1 LTVFRRN
8 QPEPLIKPILILKT
22 VLISVT
28 TTSPK
33 LDEELKG
40 PDWFDVTRY
49 PDMTFRS
56 RNVVVTSPADA
67 QIAGDVTLHGVTLPL
82 TLTAHF
88 NGAGVNP
95 ARQTYT
101 VGFEVSGRLK
111 RSAFGVSKGVP
122 MVGDD
127 VDLIISA
134 AFERPPT

>member
-1 LTVFRRN
+1 
-8 QPEPLIKPILILKT
+8 
-22 VLISVT
+22 VT

-67 QIAGDVTLHGVTLPL
+67 QIAGDLTLHGVTLPL

-95 ARQTYT
+95 ARKTYT